1 MEVQFREDLSMVRS
15 MILSYM
21 CSRGRCDVG
30 LEEETVVLSCYY
42 PLADKEARSH
52 PGSCCL
58 QYGDQ
63 EDVVETAEDRSK
75 EIRTQSSCRP

>member
-21 CSRGRCDVG
+21 CSRGRYDVG
-30 LEEETVVLSCYY
+30 LEGEMVVLSCYY
-42 PLADKEARSH
+42 PLVDKEARSH
-52 PGSCCL
+52 PGLCCL

-63 EDVVETAEDRSK
+63 VYVAETAEDRSK
-75 EIRTQSSCRP
+75 EIRTQSSWHP